1 LDYKIFSLIA
11 RVAAG
16 GMLILALGS
25 WQYGFYQILRLVVTV
40 CAIYMSW
47 YMFDKKQSGWGVVFI
62 ILAILFNPIY
72 PIYLQKDTWQLIDIG
87 AAIIFFASFT
97 VRARAK

>member
-1 LDYKIFSLIA
+1 MDYKIFSLIA

-47 YMFDKKQSGWGVVFI
+47 YMLNKKQSGWGVAFI

-72 PIYLQKDTWQLIDIG
+72 PFYFQRNTWQLIDIG
-87 AAIIFFASFT
+87 AAIVFLASFSAK
-97 VRARAK
+97 VRT